1 MKKSILVLA
10 AVILVVAGGSAEA
23 DHLITSS
30 DIQNGSIRAKDIHH
44 GAISASLLTR
54 SLRRTISSKSRVGGS
69 GPTGPAGPAGGAGSK
84 GDKGD
89 KGVKGDPGTN
99 GLNGENP
106 GTPVVNVPNEGSN
119 PSPPASSAGDAGFY
133 VTGGDSDCGASIS
146 RGSLELTG
154 VGIDPATVQGACG
167 AAKAFASVSLS
178 SLHALAYD
186 YSVNV
191 LKGNQAPGIHMTVTG
206 LTHDSH
212 FASGFANLDFVP
224 ALNGVTIQ
232 PQQSYHADGF
242 TPGANWYSTT
252 ETNISNP
259 GGQDDPQSLDYFV
272 TNNPSAVITQISL
285 DNGGSSGASGDFA
298 ALADNLVIGFGSNF
312 TRYDFGA

>member
-1 MKKSILVLA
+1 MKKSILVLT

-23 DHLITSS
+23 AHLITSS
-30 DIQNGSIRAKDIHH
+30 DIQDGTIKGKDIHKST
-44 GAISASLLTR
+44 ISSSLLTS
-54 SLRRTISSKSRVGGS
+54 SLRSAISSKPRLQG
-69 GPTGPAGPAGGAGSK
+69 TAGPAGAAGPK

-89 KGVKGDPGTN
+89 KGDKGNPGNN
-99 GLNGENP
+99 GLNGANP

-119 PSPPASSAGDAGFY
+119 PSPPSSSTGDAGFY
-133 VTGGDSDCGASIS
+133 LTGGDADCGASIS
-146 RGSLELTG
+146 RGGLELTG
-154 VGIDPATVQGACG
+154 VGVDPATVQGACG

-178 SLHALAYD
+178 TLHALAYD

-191 LKGNQAPGIHMTVTG
+191 LKGNQAPGIHITVTG

-212 FASGFANLDFVP
+212 FGSGFANLDFVP
-224 ALNGVTIQ
+224 ALNGVTVQ

-242 TPGANWYSTT
+242 APGAKWYSTT
-252 ETNISNP
+252 ETNIGDP
-259 GGQDDPQSLDYFV
+259 GGQNDPQPMDYFV
-272 TNNPSAVITQISL
+272 TNNPGAVITQISL

-298 ALADNLVIGFGSNF
+298 AMADNLIVGFGTSF